1 MTYKVFNM
9 NFLELSKRILVFEEI
24 CKELKKEGVIFV
36 DNEEPAWEYYDDER
50 RKLGTYIKP
59 REFDLVEFLQT
70 SRQNIYDSH
79 IDCLSKEQVNTIR
92 KILKKHSIKFI
103 EYKSEL
109 PDKKHTIDLKKKMI

>member
-1 MTYKVFNM
+1 M